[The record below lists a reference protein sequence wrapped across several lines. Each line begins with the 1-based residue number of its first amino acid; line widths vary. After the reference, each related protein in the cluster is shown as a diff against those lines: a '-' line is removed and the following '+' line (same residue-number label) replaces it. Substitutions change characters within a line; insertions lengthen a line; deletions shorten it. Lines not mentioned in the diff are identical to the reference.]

1 MFFFDFGV
9 SIYFFFFNLFLSGHG
24 YTEAQLGL
32 LTGTMAAGNLAGAL
46 PAARLIQRSG
56 LRNALVTCPVAVPA
70 VLCARS
76 LTPSFSIQL
85 GLAFLTGL
93 ALCIWAVCISP
104 ITAAI
109 TTERERPRAFSL
121 VFSLGIGV
129 GAAGALAGS
138 RMPGWFSRQVGN
150 LGPLAPDQ
158 LTLIAA
164 CCIAALALVPALGL
178 RKCGSAQSPQIQSP
192 HERGPVRPPQER
204 EDVLGNPGCG
214 DPETPPR
221 AGSLWTPAV
230 RRILPAVG
238 IWGLV
243 TGSFAPFGNVFL
255 ATHLH
260 LPLHSVGTVF
270 SASQIC
276 QVAAVLC
283 APFVFRR
290 LGISKGVFTMQVGT
304 ATCFILLALM
314 AHPVAGSMIYVAL
327 MGLQYMGEPGIYS
340 LMMDIVPEE
349 ARGRASASMAL
360 VLGAA
365 QLIAAAA
372 AGWTFT
378 NLGYPRALGIIA
390 TIAVSA
396 GLLFR
401 TVTHVETGALLA
413 CGNEAPGE

>member
-24 YTEAQLGL
+24 YSEAQMGL

-46 PAARLIQRSG
+46 PVARLIQRIGLQNALISG
-56 LRNALVTCPVAVPA
+56 LVAVPA

-76 LTPSFSIQL
+76 LTPSFPIQI
-85 GLAFLTGL
+85 GLAFFTGL
-93 ALCIWAVCISP
+93 SLCIWAVCISP

-138 RMPGWFSRQVGN
+138 RMPGWFARQMGN
-150 LGPLAPDQ
+150 AGSLAPDQ

-164 CCIAALALVPALGL
+164 CVIAALALGPAMRLG
-178 RKCGSAQSPQIQSP
+178 KCGSA
-192 HERGPVRPPQER
+192 V
-204 EDVLGNPGCG
+204 
-214 DPETPPR
+214 PPR
-221 AGSLWTPAV
+221 PGWLSAPAV

-260 LPLHSVGTVF
+260 LSLHSVGTVF

-276 QVAAVLC
+276 QVVAVLC
-283 APFVFRR
+283 APLVFRR
-290 LGISKGVFTMQVGT
+290 LGLSKGVFTMQLGT
-304 ATCFILLALM
+304 ASCFMTLALM
-314 AHPVAGSMIYVAL
+314 AHPVAAGMVYLAL

-340 LMMDIVPEE
+340 MMMDVVPEE
-349 ARGRASASMAL
+349 ARGRASASIAL

-365 QLIAAAA
+365 QLVAAAG

-378 NLGYPRALGIIA
+378 NLGYPRALAIIA
-390 TIAVSA
+390 MIALIA

-401 TVTHVETGALLA
+401 TAAHAETGALLPVE
-413 CGNEAPGE
+413 NEARGK